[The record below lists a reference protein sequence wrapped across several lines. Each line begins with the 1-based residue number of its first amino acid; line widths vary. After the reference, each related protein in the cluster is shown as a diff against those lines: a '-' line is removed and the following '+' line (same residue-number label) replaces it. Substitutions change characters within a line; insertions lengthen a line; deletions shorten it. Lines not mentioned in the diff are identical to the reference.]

1 MCRHHRNRAAQ
12 HVLGAHDGWAAN
24 TDFRDVAR
32 IKRKIFRYI
41 PESIDGGMKQPAAR
55 IRFHA
60 DAMNLEQ
67 RVIRLRKFF
76 EVRVLAKQAAQ
87 AVTAVKR
94 ARWAGDAEGREFCC
108 ENAVMRAVTTMQ
120 SLDRGAERIF
130 GKLHRAT
137 GHRKH

>member
-1 MCRHHRNRAAQ
+1 M
-12 HVLGAHDGWAAN
+12 GAHDGRAAN
-24 TDFRDVAR
+24 TNFRDVPG

-41 PESIDGGMKQPAAR
+41 PECVDGGMKQPAAR
-55 IRFHA
+55 IRLHA

-94 ARWAGDAEGREFCC
+94 A
-108 ENAVMRAVTTMQ
+108 
-120 SLDRGAERIF
+120 
-130 GKLHRAT
+130 
-137 GHRKH
+137 